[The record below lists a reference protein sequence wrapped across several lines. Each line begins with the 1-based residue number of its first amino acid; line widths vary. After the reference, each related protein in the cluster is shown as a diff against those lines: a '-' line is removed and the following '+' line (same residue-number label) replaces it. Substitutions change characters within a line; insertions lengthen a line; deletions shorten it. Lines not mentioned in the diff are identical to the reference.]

1 MKKKIGFLLLPLLLP
16 LSGCQTSIPSQG
28 SLLHDLMDGFHVSIE
43 GNIETV
49 YPEGYEILN
58 TNQNIIVERDYKNIV
73 EEDGTIT
80 PAVREQRGTNFT
92 TLFRGENGET
102 VYELLTK
109 GNEVEAYPL
118 LSGGNPIVFNDV
130 YGNPFT
136 YLEPD
141 DIDEQLILDS
151 AKASFVLKK
160 LTGYSFAVQTAQFR
174 VKNNKVKGL
183 DVMIFDRVDGLQ
195 TVDGMLEIVN
205 HISLQISFAQD
216 VDEITHLLPRKEA
229 DKALQD
235 AFLPSENYTMTFE
248 SNATAD
254 NMIVYAT
261 EEAILLHHQIHSFGY
276 ENGDI
281 YYKKTGEDC
290 YDKYVYQSST
300 HTFSLQDFDVKKRNI
315 LPDLSNVSPNILVQ
329 ETKDSYRFDAYSA
342 PYGMEDFIL
351 PAYAISSGIGV
362 TGVLRLDGN
371 HFSSLHA
378 YFDASSFSITQNYYN
393 YDMTTMPS
401 WFDASLIR

>member
-1 MKKKIGFLLLPLLLP
+1 MKKKIGFLLLPLLIS
-16 LSGCQTSIPSQG
+16 LSGCQTSISQHH
-28 SLLHDLMDGFHVSIE
+28 LLQDLMDGFHVSIT

-58 TNQNIIVERDYKNIV
+58 TNQNISIERDYKNIV
-73 EEDGTIT
+73 EKDGTIT

-136 YLEPD
+136 YLEPS
-141 DIDEQLILDS
+141 DIDENLVLDS

-160 LTGYSFAVQTAQFR
+160 LTGYSLAVQKAQFS
-174 VKNNKVKGL
+174 VKNNEVKKL
-183 DVMIFDRVDGLQ
+183 EVAIHNRVDGLQ
-195 TVDGMLEIVN
+195 TANGILEVIN
-205 HISLQISFAQD
+205 CISLQISFVYG

-229 DKALQD
+229 DQALQE

-248 SNATAD
+248 SNATED
-254 NMIVYAT
+254 NMIVYVT

-281 YYKKTGEDC
+281 YYKKTAEDC
-290 YDKYVYQSST
+290 YDKYVYQPST

-315 LPDLSNVSPNILVQ
+315 LPDLSQVSPSILVQ
-329 ETKDSYRFDAYSA
+329 ETKDSYRFDSYAA
-342 PYGMEDFIL
+342 PYGIEDFIL

-362 TGVLRLDGN
+362 TGVLRLHGN

-378 YFDASSFSITQNYYN
+378 YFDVNSFSITQNYYN

-401 WFDASLIR
+401 WFDSSLIR